1 MTGDLTCELT
11 VTIAAPPERVLAAF
25 TNPAD
30 LAVWWQVVR
39 SVTVPRPLGTY
50 AVEWATSAHE
60 DDILGP
66 LGGTFHGTVMEYRP
80 AAELFVA
87 DAYWQPPAGDA
98 LGPMAL
104 EIRCRAEGAG
114 AATLL
119 TVRQSA
125 EQSGERWTRYF
136 ALVGSDWQQAL
147 AALQQ
152 YLAGTLPMS
161 PSRESRESVDDPN
174 P

>member
-1 MTGDLTCELT
+1 MTGDPICEQTIT
-11 VTIAAPPERVLAAF
+11 VLAPPERVLAAF

-39 SVTVPRPLGTY
+39 SVTVPRPLGPY
-50 AVEWATSAHE
+50 AVEWAPTEDE
-60 DDILGP
+60 DDVLGR

-80 AAELFVA
+80 GVELFVA
-87 DAYWQPPAGDA
+87 DAYWQPPAGEP

-104 EIRCRAEGAG
+104 EVRCRPESAG

-125 EQSGERWTRYF
+125 EQSGERWMRYF
-136 ALVGSDWQQAL
+136 EIVDAGWQRALSD
-147 AALQQ
+147 LQQ
-152 YLAGTLPMS
+152 HLAGLTPG
-161 PSRESRESVDDPN
+161 SRDPLDDPT

>member
-1 MTGDLTCELT
+1 MSGDLVFEMT
-11 VTIAAPPERVLAAF
+11 VTVAAPPERVLAAF

-50 AVEWATSAHE
+50 ALEWATTEYE
-60 DDILGP
+60 DEILGP
-66 LGGTFHGTVMEYRP
+66 LGGTFHGTVMEHR
-80 AAELFVA
+80 AGAELFIA
-87 DAYWQPPAGDA
+87 DAYWQPPTGDP

-104 EIRCRAEGAG
+104 EVRCRPEGAG

-125 EQSGERWTRYF
+125 EQFGDRWTRYF
-136 ALVGSDWQQAL
+136 AIVEAGWQRAL
-147 AALQQ
+147 ADLQEH
-152 YLAGTLPMS
+152 MS
-161 PSRESRESVDDPN
+161 GRSGDSMDDADPRSRP
-174 P
+174 